1 MWISLNFDTTKIQW
15 MTYGSLPQIYP
26 KSIFLVPNPCVRW
39 VGCWLGGSVILM
51 DFAYETPHGSQ
62 LDENGSPVQTTYL
75 GFLQSPQLFFSGY
88 FLSSIDL
95 IYSTLLFQV
104 SRLSTFAKFLF
115 PCLMGGNLCEKPNYV
130 ACHIWCWDPYAALHP
145 DDLAG
150 FPMG

>member
-1 MWISLNFDTTKIQW
+1 M
-15 MTYGSLPQIYP
+15 
-26 KSIFLVPNPCVRW
+26 
-39 VGCWLGGSVILM
+39 ILM

-75 GFLQSPQLFFSGY
+75 GFLQSPQLFLSGY

-115 PCLMGGNLCEKPNYV
+115 PCLMGGFPCVRSQMMLPV
-130 ACHIWCWDPYAALHP
+130 AFDVEIPMLHYIP
-145 DDLAG
+145 KNWGICCGLTRVDSRFWRCFPEDLAG
-150 FPMG
+150 FQWGSYNKTHPVDP